1 MGQGTHTGLSTT
13 LAVLAALCAGTGL
26 AACQG
31 GAAGGRDLFSGNPD
45 PGVPYQSPNTV
56 SGGTRGGGRPAAP
69 DPVRVAQEDA
79 EVAAK
84 ARAEA
89 DAGKLAEAR
98 KADALW
104 AEAEAERDAEDAA
117 DTYRKLATD
126 HKDSPRAEEA
136 RWRSAVKYF
145 EAGEWSDALSAL
157 DAYTKDF
164 PVNPHLADAERMMYD
179 ASLRHYDESSSG
191 LGRIFKSNQASFDT
205 LASIVDRFP
214 HGQYADDALLMLG
227 EYYRRKE
234 DYATAALQYRNLL
247 IRYPDSAWS
256 FQARLRLGD
265 VYLARDQGS
274 PYHAG
279 YVDLDPR
286 EPLSPQASASR
297 PVRSCLEAALAEYEA
312 FLERIDAD
320 PARRAEY
327 ASDVAYARERAADCR
342 RRLAEKDR
350 AVAGFYGSRGQAT
363 AADAYNRFAGN
374 VEAGRPWSSGLTT
387 PPSTSVAP
395 SRPLNVPPSVP
406 PRGAPPTAPRAAP
419 PTPSPPPT
427 VPPPPRATPPPP
439 PRSVAPPVAPPVV
452 PPMPPPPPPPPP
464 RRVAPLIVSLPPSVT
479 APPSG
484 VPPTPTPGLLPPP
497 RRMSRDASAPQP

>member
-1 MGQGTHTGLSTT
+1 MGQGTHTRLSAT
-13 LAVLAALCAGTGL
+13 LITLAALGVGGGL

-31 GAAGGRDLFSGNPD
+31 GAAEGRDLFSGNPD
-45 PGVPYQSPNTV
+45 PGVPYQSPSAV

-69 DPVRVAQEDA
+69 DPVRVAEEDA
-79 EVAAK
+79 AFAAK
-84 ARAEA
+84 QKAEA
-89 DAGKLAEAR
+89 DAAKLAEAR

-104 AEAEAERDAEDAA
+104 AEAEAERDADDAA
-117 DTYRKLATD
+117 DVYRKLATD

-157 DAYTKDF
+157 DVYTKDF

-179 ASLRHYDESSSG
+179 ASLKHYDESSSG
-191 LGRIFKSNQASFDT
+191 LGKIFKSNQASFDT
-205 LASIVDRFP
+205 LTSIVDRFP

-234 DYATAALQYRNLL
+234 DYASAALQYRNLL
-247 IRYPDSAWS
+247 IRYPDSEWS

-286 EPLSPQASASR
+286 EPLSPQASATR
-297 PVRSCLEAALAEYEA
+297 PVRSCLEAALAEYEI
-312 FLERIDAD
+312 FLERIAAD

-327 ASDVAYARERAADCR
+327 AGDVAYARERAADCR
-342 RRLAEKDR
+342 RRLADKDR
-350 AVAGFYGSRGQAT
+350 AVAGYYSSRGQAT

-374 VEAGRPWSSGLTT
+374 VEAGRPWSAGI
-387 PPSTSVAP
+387 
-395 SRPLNVPPSVP
+395 
-406 PRGAPPTAPRAAP
+406 
-419 PTPSPPPT
+419 PTPSATNSAPVGTSIPPAVPPAISPPT
-427 VPPPPRATPPPP
+427 VSPRA
-439 PRSVAPPVAPPVV
+439 
-452 PPMPPPPPPPPP
+452 PP
-464 RRVAPLIVSLPPSVT
+464 RRFLPGR
-479 APPSG
+479 ARR
-484 VPPTPTPGLLPPP
+484 P
-497 RRMSRDASAPQP
+497 RR